1 MEIKRD
7 KLLNKLITRMNN
19 GMIKVV
25 TGVRRSG
32 KTYLLFKL
40 FSDYL
45 REKQI
50 PKDHIIKISLD
61 DRTNKSLRDP
71 DTLLSHVLNQVK
83 DNEIHYVLLDEVQ
96 MVSEFEDVLNS
107 FLHHRN
113 IDVYVTGS
121 NARFLSKDVITEF
134 RGRGDEVNV
143 RPLSFAE
150 FWQVRQGLERQVAL
164 LEYMTY
170 GGLPQTVTMETLEQ
184 KEDYLKNLFSHTYI
198 TDIKER
204 YRIIN
209 DEDLEDLINLIA
221 SSIGGLTNPTKLQN
235 TFKSVKKRNVAT
247 ETIKRYLDMMQDAF
261 LIEKALR
268 YDIKGKRYIN
278 TPAKYYFED
287 LGLRNA
293 RINFRQT
300 EVTHLMENLI
310 YNELRL
316 RGYSVD
322 VGEVLQNYKDK
333 EGNSRRKN
341 LEVDFVCNRGFNRYY
356 IQSAYII
363 PSPEKMKQELN
374 SLRSINDEFKKIVI
388 VGGMEPTYKNEDGI
402 LILNVF
408 DFLLNPE
415 DSLKI

>member
-7 KLLNKLITRMNN
+7 TLLNKLITRMNN

-356 IQSAYII
+356 IQSAYTI

>member
-1 MEIKRD
+1 M
-7 KLLNKLITRMNN
+7 LNKLITRMNN

>member
-7 KLLNKLITRMNN
+7 TLLNKLITRMNN

-209 DEDLEDLINLIA
+209 DEDLEDIINLIA

-356 IQSAYII
+356 IQSAYTI

>member
-1 MEIKRD
+1 M
-7 KLLNKLITRMNN
+7 LNKLITRMNN

-170 GGLPQTVTMETLEQ
+170 GGLPQTVTMETLE
-184 KEDYLKNLFSHTYI
+184 
-198 TDIKER
+198 
-204 YRIIN
+204 
-209 DEDLEDLINLIA
+209 
-221 SSIGGLTNPTKLQN
+221 
-235 TFKSVKKRNVAT
+235 
-247 ETIKRYLDMMQDAF
+247 
-261 LIEKALR
+261 
-268 YDIKGKRYIN
+268 
-278 TPAKYYFED
+278 
-287 LGLRNA
+287 
-293 RINFRQT
+293 
-300 EVTHLMENLI
+300 
-310 YNELRL
+310 
-316 RGYSVD
+316 
-322 VGEVLQNYKDK
+322 
-333 EGNSRRKN
+333 
-341 LEVDFVCNRGFNRYY
+341 
-356 IQSAYII
+356 
-363 PSPEKMKQELN
+363 
-374 SLRSINDEFKKIVI
+374 
-388 VGGMEPTYKNEDGI
+388 
-402 LILNVF
+402 
-408 DFLLNPE
+408 
-415 DSLKI
+415 